1 MSHMQIVCY
10 VCQKYTG
17 PLDYR
22 CVPEKIKMNRKN
34 TLAKCFTC
42 RERAVPCDWGNT
54 IPKYMNGI
62 KMKIHKEQVGTS
74 SHLKDTADTA
84 DTADTTDTTDTT
96 DTADTTDTTPKKTKA
111 SRGTRMRK
119 KQKSDDATSPV
130 RAHAKSSTG
139 GEGPDALLQPTRTMV
154 QRIFLEKE
162 RVFERL
168 ADAIL
173 NTSDS

>member
-1 MSHMQIVCY
+1 MSHMKLVCCI
-10 VCQKYTG
+10 CQEYKG
-17 PLDYR
+17 RLDHP
-22 CVPEKIKMNRKN
+22 CVPEELEMTNKN
-34 TLAKCFTC
+34 TLAKCSAC
-42 RERAVPCDWGNT
+42 RTRRMPCDWGHT
-54 IPKYMNGI
+54 IPKHMNGI
-62 KMKIHKEQVGTS
+62 KMKIHKEHVGTS
-74 SHLKDTADTA
+74 SHHTNAA
-84 DTADTTDTTDTT
+84 

-130 RAHAKSSTG
+130 RTHAKSSTG
-139 GEGPDALLQPTRTMV
+139 GEGPDALLQTTRTMV